1 MEKLWVFDGMGCQEC
16 YIIAGEIQHDS
27 GWTRIR
33 LFDMVFSIILERRLV
48 LSTVLVVMS
57 EALIGC
63 VWRYAVISRFQGLP
77 LLAYGSDVK

>member
-1 MEKLWVFDGMGCQEC
+1 MFDWMGCQEC

-33 LFDMVFSIILERRLV
+33 LFDMVFSVILKRRLV
-48 LSTVLVVMS
+48 LSTALAARS
-57 EALIGC
+57 EGLIGC
-63 VWRYAVISRFQGLP
+63 IRLYAVISRFQGLP